1 MKKKLYRERYNMVN
15 GERNTLKKELTV
27 EDIKQIKLKED
38 KKAGT
43 VKVKKITTKKGKKK
57 ND

>member
-1 MKKKLYRERYNMVN
+1 MVN
-15 GERNTLKKELTV
+15 GEGNILKRELAV

>member
-1 MKKKLYRERYNMVN
+1 MKKRLYRERYYGNDTKITA
-15 GERNTLKKELTV
+15 EKAIEL
-27 EDIKQIKLKED
+27 ID
-38 KKAGT
+38 KAIENIATDDKVGT

>member
-1 MKKKLYRERYNMVN
+1 MKKKLYREKYYGNDTKITA
-15 GERNTLKKELTV
+15 EKAIEL
-27 EDIKQIKLKED
+27 ID
-38 KKAGT
+38 KAIENIATDDKAGT

>member
-1 MKKKLYRERYNMVN
+1 MKKKLYRERYYGNDTKITAEKAV
-15 GERNTLKKELTV
+15 EL
-27 EDIKQIKLKED
+27 ID
-38 KKAGT
+38 KAIENISTDDKAGT